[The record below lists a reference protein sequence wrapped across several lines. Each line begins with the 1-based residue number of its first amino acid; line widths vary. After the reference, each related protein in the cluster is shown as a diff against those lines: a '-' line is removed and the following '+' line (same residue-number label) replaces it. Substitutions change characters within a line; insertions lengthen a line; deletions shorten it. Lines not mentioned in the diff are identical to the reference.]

1 MHKATYRTHR
11 GRSVSQRPTAWGRL
25 LTFLLA
31 GSFSLQG
38 CATTDEPHGVPPA
51 NQPPEEQTAEK
62 FMVTAANPRAVEAGV
77 EVLRNGGNAMDA
89 AVAVQMALT
98 FAEAPETG
106 IGGGGFMLY
115 RDGETGEITMYD
127 GREKAPADAD
137 RDRFMMWRWSMPL
150 WLAVP
155 SGLSIG
161 VPGLVAM
168 MHDAHG
174 HHGSKPWA
182 ELFEPAITMAENGI
196 PMPRRLQRQIEND
209 WSLRILDD
217 TDDYFVE
224 QWAASDEP
232 QLRNPALAETLREIA
247 QQGPEVFY
255 EGHIAEDIV
264 EAAHSRWLWGS
275 DITMEDMRNYEP
287 KTREP
292 VCGKYRQWTLCGL
305 APPSSGGIAVLQIL
319 GMLEQYEMSALEPAS
334 AEAIHLV
341 AEASRLAFADRFN
354 YVGDPAFVD
363 VPSDALIADGYL
375 NRRAELIETGIAMTE
390 AKPGQPGGP
399 AYLEDESVPEEQETT
414 GTSHFNIVDSDGN
427 MVVMTSSI
435 EAPFGS
441 RNRVDGFFL
450 NNQLTDF
457 TFQPRYDGELV
468 PNAVAPEKRPRS
480 SMAPIIV
487 MNPEG
492 EVELILGSRG
502 GSRIIGYVV
511 KALVGVL
518 DWDMTIQEA
527 IALPN
532 FLHRGEG
539 KPLEL
544 EAGTLAAAQA
554 DVLREMGHDVEVL
567 RLESGL
573 HGIQRTETGWRG
585 GADPRMDG
593 IALGD

>member
-1 MHKATYRTHR
+1 M
-11 GRSVSQRPTAWGRL
+11 
-25 LTFLLA
+25 LT
-31 GSFSLQG
+31 GFSLQG
-38 CATTDEPHGVPPA
+38 CASTTEPQGVPPA
-51 NQPPEEQTAEK
+51 NQPPKQQTARE
-62 FMVTAANPRAVEAGV
+62 FMVTAANPRAVEVGV
-77 EVLRNGGNAMDA
+77 EVLRSGGNAMDA

-115 RDGETGEITMYD
+115 RDGKSGEITMYD
-127 GREKAPADAD
+127 GREKAPADAEK
-137 RDRFMMWRWSMPL
+137 DRFMLWRWSMPL
-150 WLAVP
+150 WAAVP
-155 SGLSIG
+155 SGLSVG

-168 MHDAHG
+168 MHDAHSD
-174 HHGSKPWA
+174 HGTQPWA
-182 ELFEPAITMAENGI
+182 ELFEPAIAMAENGI

-209 WSLRILDD
+209 WTLRLLGD

-224 QWAASDEP
+224 QWEEDDP
-232 QLRNPALAETLREIA
+232 QLRNPELANTLREIA
-247 QQGPEVFY
+247 EQGPDVFY
-255 EGHIAEDIV
+255 KGHIAEDIV
-264 EAAHSRWLWGS
+264 AAAQSRWLWGS
-275 DITMEDMRNYEP
+275 DLTLEDMSNYQPE
-287 KTREP
+287 TREP
-292 VCGKYRQWTLCGL
+292 VCGDYRQWTLCGL

-319 GMLEQYEMSALEPAS
+319 GMLEQYDMSALEPVS
-334 AEAIHLV
+334 AESIHLI

-363 VPSDALIADGYL
+363 VPSDALIAERYL
-375 NRRAELIETGIAMTE
+375 DRRSRLIQTDVAMAE

-399 AYLEDESVPEEQETT
+399 VYLEDETVPEEKETT
-414 GTSHFNIVDSDGN
+414 GTSHFNIVDREGN

-457 TFQPRYDGELV
+457 TFRPFYDGELI
-468 PNAVAPEKRPRS
+468 PNAVEPGKRPRS

-492 EVELILGSRG
+492 EVELIVGSRG

-518 DWDMTIQEA
+518 DWNLSIQEA

-544 EAGTLAAAQA
+544 EAGTAAASHA
-554 DVLREMGHDVEVL
+554 DALRDMGHDVQVL
-567 RLESGL
+567 RLESGI
-573 HGIQRTETGWRG
+573 HGIQRTRDGWRG

>member
-1 MHKATYRTHR
+1 MPARHVRPPFL
-11 GRSVSQRPTAWGRL
+11 RSLFPIL
-25 LTFLLA
+25 LLA
-31 GSFSLQG
+31 GFSLQG
-38 CATTDEPHGVPPA
+38 CASTPEAQGVPPA
-51 NQPPEEQTAEK
+51 NQTPEEQTAKE
-62 FMVTAANPRAVEAGV
+62 FMVTAANPLAVEAGV

-98 FAEAPETG
+98 FTEAPETG

-115 RDGETGEITMYD
+115 RDGTTGEITMYD
-127 GREKAPADAD
+127 GREKAPADAED
-137 RDRFMMWRWSMPL
+137 NRFMLWRWTMPL

-155 SGLSIG
+155 SGLSVG

-168 MHDAHG
+168 IHEAHEE
-174 HHGSKPWA
+174 HGTQPWA
-182 ELFEPAITMAENGI
+182 DLFQPAIDMAENGI

-209 WSLRILDD
+209 WSLRLLDD

-224 QWAASDEP
+224 QWEAEDP
-232 QLRNPALAETLREIA
+232 HLRNPKLAATLREIA
-247 QQGPEVFY
+247 QQGPSVFY

-264 EAAHSRWLWGS
+264 DAAQGRWLWGS
-275 DITMEDMRNYEP
+275 DLTLEDMRNYQPE
-287 KTREP
+287 KREP
-292 VCGKYRQWTLCGL
+292 LCGTYRQWTLCGL
-305 APPSSGGIAVLQIL
+305 APPSSGGIAILQIL

-334 AEAIHLV
+334 AESIHLV

-363 VPSDALIADGYL
+363 VPSDALIAKNYL
-375 NRRAELIETGIAMTE
+375 NRRADLIQTGVAMTG
-390 AKPGQPGGP
+390 AKPGDPRGP
-399 AYLEDESVPEEQETT
+399 AYLEDAPVPEEKETT
-414 GTSHFNIVDSDGN
+414 GTSHFNVIDRDGN

-457 TFQPRYDGELV
+457 TFRPVYDDERV
-468 PNAVAPEKRPRS
+468 PNAVAPGKRPRS
-480 SMAPIIV
+480 SMSPIIV
-487 MNPEG
+487 MNPQG
-492 EVELILGSRG
+492 EVELIVGSRG

-511 KALVGVL
+511 KALIGVL
-518 DWDMTIQEA
+518 DWNLSIQDA

-544 EAGTLAAAQA
+544 EAGTKAAEQA
-554 DVLREMGHDVEVL
+554 DALRAMGHRVDVL
-567 RLESGL
+567 PLESGL

-593 IALGD
+593 VALGD